1 MSKFSQDACDA
12 ALSKVDMSQAG
23 IQAASAKLLF
33 WKRSA
38 VEVVRCWERAFQRA
52 DMDKRLS
59 LIYLVN
65 DVVQTSRRSG
75 REYTEAFHKAL
86 PEAFRHMMKHTD
98 EKVQQKLKKLVL
110 VWRDRNVWGNKALG
124 LYLEMVRGVSIN
136 ASPEVRPKPQA
147 GPQGMPD
154 SIATAAGLFRELQQA
169 QAAVQN
175 ATSAEASKA
184 TSVKDLPAAQVR
196 RTSNSD
202 ATHPHPCANSA
213 LCRCLVGMG
222 IVSCLARLIMQ
233 GGMTLAQQQKIEEQ
247 VAALEKLIGCRQ
259 KQRQLQENLSKELQQ
274 LAEASASQLQNCTH
288 LLQKDSDRLKE
299 LQGRLSVQ
307 GGPGAAEDVDVRAY
321 AASPVSSSL
330 FTSIVLM

>member
-1 MSKFSQDACDA
+1 MSNFSQDACDA
-12 ALSKVDMSQAG
+12 ALSKVDMSQVG
-23 IQAASAKLLF
+23 IQAVSAKLLF

-147 GPQGMPD
+147 GPQSMPD

-175 ATSAEASKA
+175 AASAESAKA
-184 TSVKDLPAAQVR
+184 TSDVPPAQVR
-196 RTSNSD
+196 RTSNSGAIHPSMCRFGSMQLHGWHGRCFMSCTAD
-202 ATHPHPCANSA
+202 YAGWHDTRTAAKDRRASGSARKAHRKSAETPAAT
-213 LCRCLVGMG
+213 GEFK
-222 IVSCLARLIMQ
+222 Q
-233 GGMTLAQQQKIEEQ
+233 G
-247 VAALEKLIGCRQ
+247 VAAACRSQCFSATKLHTI
-259 KQRQLQENLSKELQQ
+259 
-274 LAEASASQLQNCTH
+274 
-288 LLQKDSDRLKE
+288 
-299 LQGRLSVQ
+299 
-307 GGPGAAEDVDVRAY
+307 AAEGQ
-321 AASPVSSSL
+321 
-330 FTSIVLM
+330 